1 MLFRSISNI
10 SGVDKVASGVVF
22 IDGKADKAQ
31 YRRYRIRTVEG
42 ADDFRSMY
50 ETLTRRLIRYK
61 NGDAGFEELPD
72 LIVIDGGLEQVE
84 FASRA
89 ADDVGVR
96 VPMVGLAKKDEEL
109 YLRGNPEPVKLK
121 RDDYALRLLQRVR
134 DEAHRFAVLYHR
146 SLRSK
151 RYESELKSV
160 DGVGSATVKKV
171 LKAFNTRAVATA
183 TADEIAEKAGITKA
197 AARNIYLYYHPGED
211 VAPRL
216 KYKLIAT
223 DLDGT
228 LLNDELTV
236 SERNLLAI
244 EKFRAAGGIF
254 TIATGRMPSSV
265 KRYAEMLGLDAHPVK
280 MICNI
285 GGIIV
290 DSATMETER
299 LASVSPQSASALL
312 RYALPRVEFGLMYYA
327 SGAIASE
334 MSEAVEIY
342 FSAIGLTPQS
352 VDDLPKRAEAFDEP
366 IVKIVLITD
375 EREVRGLTESLAAAF
390 DDMQFIQST
399 APLLQR
405 LRAVRPE
412 LNPALIECV
421 ARGADKGTDR
431 KSVV

>member
-1 MLFRSISNI
+1 MLFRS
-10 SGVDKVASGVVF
+10 
-22 IDGKADKAQ
+22 
-31 YRRYRIRTVEG
+31 
-42 ADDFRSMY
+42 
-50 ETLTRRLIRYK
+50 
-61 NGDAGFEELPD
+61 
-72 LIVIDGGLEQVE
+72 
-84 FASRA
+84 
-89 ADDVGVR
+89 
-96 VPMVGLAKKDEEL
+96 
-109 YLRGNPEPVKLK
+109 
-121 RDDYALRLLQRVR
+121 
-134 DEAHRFAVLYHR
+134 
-146 SLRSK
+146 
-151 RYESELKSV
+151 
-160 DGVGSATVKKV
+160 
-171 LKAFNTRAVATA
+171 
-183 TADEIAEKAGITKA
+183 
-197 AARNIYLYYHPGED
+197 
-211 VAPRL
+211 
-216 KYKLIAT
+216 
-223 DLDGT
+223 
-228 LLNDELTV
+228 
-236 SERNLLAI
+236 
-244 EKFRAAGGIF
+244 
-254 TIATGRMPSSV
+254 
-265 KRYAEMLGLDAHPVK
+265 
-280 MICNI
+280 CNI

-421 ARGADKGTDR
+421 ARGEFNGTGLKAVADYYGLDMSEVIAIGDSYNDVAMIKAAGMGVATANAPEPIKNLADYVTDTNNADGVA
-431 KSVV
+431 KAIEKLCFGEP